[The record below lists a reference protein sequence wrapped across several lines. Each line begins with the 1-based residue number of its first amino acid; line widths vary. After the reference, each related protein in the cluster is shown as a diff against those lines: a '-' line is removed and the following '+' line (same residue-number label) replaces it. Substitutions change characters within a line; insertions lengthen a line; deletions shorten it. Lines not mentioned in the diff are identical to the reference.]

1 MDEKIVPDTG
11 NNKKARGGN
20 VKIYRLIVAACFILY
35 TSMMCAKSVFTA
47 ELVTFIDKMNT
58 DKFNASLC
66 NTYYFITYAAVQV
79 ILAPFMGRINVRRYL
94 VITVPL
100 AAVCG
105 ILVAFI
111 GDVKQAWVL
120 FAFTGAFQ
128 AGIYA
133 GCMYILSLYLPSDM
147 LPFANSLMQSGFA
160 IGNTLAYCV
169 SALFVSLS
177 LWTLP
182 YIIFGVLF
190 LLAVVFFGIV
200 TRKAAE
206 IFPDAGKHR
215 RAAAGQRKAAAGGD
229 EITDGAIN
237 DGESVCESV
246 DKVNATGDGKGRQS
260 ELSYNKGLFT
270 LKNGAQRVLFYG
282 LSIAYS
288 ILVTT
293 LFYAINNWVG
303 NFFKEVYDLPDS
315 VSIVIS
321 LIVPIMTFFGP
332 FIAISLS
339 KKRKNYIKSAV
350 VAVFVPLAAALAL
363 VFFYD
368 AGIIVAMLLIAVFI
382 VGTKVLTGFQSV
394 ATFDMRT
401 EINAGS
407 YSAMVNAAASVS
419 AALAPTVMGKI
430 IDAANAAGS
439 TGHEGW
445 VAQYGCAAGISAATF
460 LFLLLCFAFTRKKTN
475 LNGVK
480 NKRNK
485 GERD

>member
-1 MDEKIVPDTG
+1 MDEKIVPDAG
-11 NNKKARGGN
+11 KKIKARGGN

-47 ELVTFIDKMNT
+47 ELVTFIDKMHT

-79 ILAPFMGRINVRRYL
+79 LLAPFMGRINVRRYL

-120 FAFTGAFQ
+120 FAFSGAFQ

-133 GCMYILSLYLPSDM
+133 GCMYILSLYLPADM

-160 IGNTLAYCV
+160 IGNTVAYCV

-190 LLAVVFFGIV
+190 LAAVVFFGIV
-200 TRKAAE
+200 TRKAAAT
-206 IFPDAGKHR
+206 FPEAGKRR
-215 RAAAGQRKAAAGGD
+215 RAAAKPQKDDACEGKIAGGAVND
-229 EITDGAIN
+229 DNEK
-237 DGESVCESV
+237 DGES
-246 DKVNATGDGKGRQS
+246 GGKGGGQS

-270 LKNGAQRVLFYG
+270 LKNGAQRALFYF
-282 LSIAYS
+282 LSIVYS
-288 ILVTT
+288 LLVTT
-293 LFYAINNWVG
+293 LYYAINNWVG
-303 NFFKEVYDLPDS
+303 NFFKEVYGLPDS

-339 KKRKNYIKSAV
+339 KKRKNYIKTAA
-350 VAVFVPLAAALAL
+350 VAVLVPLVSALAL
-363 VFFYD
+363 AFFYG
-368 AGIIVAMLLIAVFI
+368 AGIIVAMLFIAVFI
-382 VGTKVLTGFQSV
+382 VGTKVLTGLQSV

-407 YSAMVNAAASVS
+407 YSAMINAAASVS
-419 AALAPTVMGKI
+419 AALAPTVVGKI

-439 TGHEGW
+439 TGQEGW
-445 VAQYGCAAGISAATF
+445 VAQFGSAAGIAAVTL
-460 LFLLLCFAFTRKKTN
+460 LFLLLCCAFTRKKTN
-475 LNGVK
+475 LNNEK
-480 NKRNK
+480 L
-485 GERD
+485 

>member
-1 MDEKIVPDTG
+1 MDEKIVPDAG
-11 NNKKARGGN
+11 KKIKARGGN

-47 ELVTFIDKMNT
+47 ELVTFIDKMHT

-79 ILAPFMGRINVRRYL
+79 ILAPFMGRINLRRYL

-133 GCMYILSLYLPSDM
+133 GCMYILSLYLPADM

-160 IGNTLAYCV
+160 IGNTVAYCV

-190 LLAVVFFGIV
+190 LAAVVFFGIV
-200 TRKAAE
+200 TRKAAAT
-206 IFPDAGKHR
+206 FPEAGKRR
-215 RAAAGQRKAAAGGD
+215 RAAAKPQK
-229 EITDGAIN
+229 DGACEGKIADGAVN
-237 DGESVCESV
+237 DGGESDCESG

-270 LKNGAQRVLFYG
+270 LKNGAQRALFYF
-282 LSIAYS
+282 LSIVYS
-288 ILVTT
+288 LLVTT
-293 LFYAINNWVG
+293 LYYAINNWVG
-303 NFFKEVYDLPDS
+303 NFFKEVYGLPDS

-439 TGHEGW
+439 TGQEGW

-480 NKRNK
+480 NIRNK
-485 GERD
+485 GEI